1 MSQVF
6 QHSSGADLAFCPLSA
21 HELWNYQTHLIEI
34 RQPIVLSSSISPSPH
49 GSVTFE
55 RKDPWGD
62 GSRSKRRRFQNPR
75 DDDSKSKWWQFKIQ
89 GITVS
94 IQTRELY
101 LPLTGCSENIYYTWH
116 VSCFHWI
123 LSQIEA
129 SLRLPCTFLINI
141 TPSSLIS
148 LFFAKNILL
157 ERICHTCPRP
167 LYLVVVSAINALP
180 SFTNYFGK
188 YSLFPKSF
196 FLSYILFIFLHFI
209 PPSPLLVSSES

>member
-1 MSQVF
+1 MCVSFGILFVLGF
-6 QHSSGADLAFCPLSA
+6 HLPRDLSMCRKYFNIALLA
-21 HELWNYQTHLIEI
+21 HDLWNYQTHLIEI
-34 RQPIVLSSSISPSPH
+34 RQPIVLSSSIVPSPH

-62 GSRSKRRRFQNPR
+62 GSRSKRRWFQNPR

-101 LPLTGCSENIYYTWH
+101 LPLTGCSENIYYAWH

-129 SLRLPCTFLINI
+129 SLRLPCTSLINI
-141 TPSSLIS
+141 T
-148 LFFAKNILL
+148 LL
-157 ERICHTCPRP
+157 
-167 LYLVVVSAINALP
+167 
-180 SFTNYFGK
+180 
-188 YSLFPKSF
+188 
-196 FLSYILFIFLHFI
+196 LSYFSIFC
-209 PPSPLLVSSES
+209 